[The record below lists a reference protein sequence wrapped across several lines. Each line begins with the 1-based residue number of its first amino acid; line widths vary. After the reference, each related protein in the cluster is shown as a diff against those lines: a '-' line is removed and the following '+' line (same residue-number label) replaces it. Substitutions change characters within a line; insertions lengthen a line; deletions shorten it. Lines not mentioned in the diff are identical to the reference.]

1 MQAKDYSID
10 ELRKIIAPI
19 ARKYSISKVYLFGSV
34 ARGDYTES
42 SDIDLRIDKGNLRG
56 YFALCCFYT
65 EVQEAL
71 QMKVDLL
78 TTGSLDQEFLEQIRK
93 DEVELYAA

>member
-1 MQAKDYSID
+1 MKKDYSID

-19 ARKYSISKVYLFGSV
+19 ARKYGLSRVYLLGSV

-71 QMKVDLL
+71 QMKVDIL
-78 TTGSLDQEFLEQIRK
+78 TTGSLDREFLEQIRK
-93 DEVELYAA
+93 DEAELYAA

>member
-56 YFALCCFYT
+56 YFALCSFYT